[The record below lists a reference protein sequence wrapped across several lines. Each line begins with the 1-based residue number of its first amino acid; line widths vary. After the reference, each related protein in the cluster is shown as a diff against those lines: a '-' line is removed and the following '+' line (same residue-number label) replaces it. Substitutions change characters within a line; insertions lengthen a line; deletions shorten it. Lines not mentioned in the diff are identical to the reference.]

1 MIRLCDKLSR
11 SNMAVRN
18 YGPDIVL
25 GMGTLWPWSWR
36 YDLGSR
42 SWHTLWSWTTIVWI
56 IQIQQNSEELW
67 PGHGFSVCVHCDL
80 DLGDMNLVEGHDTPL
95 GHGTTIVWIIQIQHG
110 SEELWP
116 GHRFWVCVDCD
127 LDDMTLG
134 QGQDTPFGH
143 EQCDT
148 MWTDGQT
155 DRRTDRVIPI
165 YPQTL
170 FAGGITKCILVT
182 MVYYKCT
189 TSKLSLA
196 LLKSYKEIQMQ
207 FLVWIMYGKHVY
219 VLINDSWILFL
230 KTRLHNLI
238 WKFCI

>member
-1 MIRLCDKLSR
+1 MTHPLVMDNNCVNYPDPTKQWGV
-11 SNMAVRN
+11 MAWTR
-18 YGPDIVL
+18 IL
-25 GMGTLWPWSWR
+25 GMCALWPWPWR
-36 YDLGSR
+36 YELGRR
-42 SWHTLWSWTTIVWI
+42 SWHTLGSW
-56 IQIQQNSEELW
+56 
-67 PGHGFSVCVHCDL
+67 
-80 DLGDMNLVEGHDTPL
+80 
-95 GHGTTIVWIIQIQHG
+95 TTIVWIIQIQHG